1 MSVVSASSEGAWIC
15 EQLQEWGAAREPRAL
30 PALVVLL
37 RVEDVWFPQST
48 KVRRAAAWA
57 LGRLGPEAV
66 DQLLADP
73 RGGELARE
81 GAADALGYVESV
93 EAIERLHDLAV
104 EGCPRV
110 VLWAALSLAKHG
122 DAAVD
127 ALRDGLER
135 AIDFRCAAHCADAL
149 RIIGSMSARS
159 TLERHLAMETPDRAD
174 ALRELL
180 ARRARLDRHDA
191 GLPHNPPFA
200 G

>member
-15 EQLQEWGAAREPRAL
+15 EQLREWGTAREARAL
-30 PALVVLL
+30 PALVALL
-37 RVEDVWFPQST
+37 QVEDTWFPQST

-57 LGRLGPEAV
+57 LGRLGSDAV

-73 RGGELARE
+73 SGGELARE
-81 GAADALGYVESV
+81 GAADALGYVESA
-93 EAIERLHDLAV
+93 EAVERLHNLAV
-104 EGCPRV
+104 EGSPRV

-149 RIIGSMSARS
+149 RIIGSKSS
-159 TLERHLAMETPDRAD
+159 SSILERHLATEAPDRAE

-180 ARRARLDRHDA
+180 TRRALRDRRYA
-191 GLPHNPPFA
+191 GLPRDPSF
-200 G
+200 

>member
-1 MSVVSASSEGAWIC
+1 MSVVSAPSEGAWIC

-30 PALVVLL
+30 PALVALL
-37 RVEDVWFPQST
+37 LVEDVWFPQST

-57 LGRLGPEAV
+57 LGRLGSEAV
-66 DQLLADP
+66 EQLLADP
-73 RGGELARE
+73 GGGELARE
-81 GAADALGYVESV
+81 GAADALGYVESA
-93 EAIERLHDLAV
+93 EAVERLRDLAA
-104 EGCPRV
+104 EGSPRV

-149 RIIGSMSARS
+149 RIIGSKSAS
-159 TLERHLAMETPDRAD
+159 SALERYLATEAPDRAE

-180 ARRARLDRHDA
+180 ARRTLLDRRDA
-191 GLPHNPPFA
+191 GLPRDLSL
-200 G
+200 